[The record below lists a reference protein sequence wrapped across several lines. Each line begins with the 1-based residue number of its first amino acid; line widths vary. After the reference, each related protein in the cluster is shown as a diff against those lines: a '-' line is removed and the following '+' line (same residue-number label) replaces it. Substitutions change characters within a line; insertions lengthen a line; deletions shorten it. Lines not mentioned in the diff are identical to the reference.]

1 MEEKCFSVLECQ
13 AGRRI
18 LGTPMNRRGASLF
31 LLWHTDTTRIILTH
45 LNILQ
50 VEVLLVSVDLNV

>member
-1 MEEKCFSVLECQ
+1 MEEKCFSVLEYQ
-13 AGRRI
+13 AGLRI
-18 LGTPMNRRGASLF
+18 WNRRGASLF

-50 VEVLLVSVDLNV
+50 VEVPLVSVDLNV

>member
-13 AGRRI
+13 AG
-18 LGTPMNRRGASLF
+18 LQNGAMNRRAASLF